1 MLTKLFL
8 ALNKLFSEKD
18 HPFNNSA
25 NWVLDL
31 NYSDFEYDHTKWLLK
46 MYSKFI
52 DLDELKG
59 KKILDIWCWWW
70 WKAIYIAEK
79 YDSFVTG
86 IDLNDTFLKEAEKKA
101 LSVWVLEKVNFH
113 YMDALNTTFKDNEF
127 DFIIMSDV
135 IEHIPSTGTLFDE
148 CNRVL
153 KKGWV
158 ILFDFAPYYHYFG
171 HHLWDTL
178 RIPWLHLITTESF
191 RIKLYERSVNNFP
204 DANKR
209 IDLRI
214 WLDENKKRVFSYLN
228 KISRKDFENIINN
241 INKNKLFS
249 NVKID
254 YFMLK
259 DLSFLSKVPLLREIW
274 IKHIVWIMKK

>member
-1 MLTKLFL
+1 MLIKFFL

-31 NYSDFEYDHTKWLLK
+31 NYSDFEYDHTKGLLE

-59 KKILDIWCWWW
+59 KNILDIWCWWW
-70 WKAIYIAEK
+70 GKAIYIAEK

-135 IEHIPSTGTLFDE
+135 IEHIPCTGTLFSE
-148 CNRVL
+148 CNRIL
-153 KKGWV
+153 KKWW
-158 ILFDFAPYYHYFG
+158 IIIFDFAPYYHYFG
-171 HHLWDTL
+171 HHIWDTL

-191 RIKLYERSVNNFP
+191 RVKLYEDSVKNLP
-204 DANKR
+204 DWDKR

-214 WLDENKKRVFSYLN
+214 WLDSNKNRIFSYLN
-228 KISRKDFENIINN
+228 WITRKDFENIITN
-241 INKNKLFS
+241 INNKKLFQ
-249 NVKID
+249 NVKIR

-259 DLSFLSKVPLLREIW
+259 NLDFLSKVPLLREVW
-274 IKHIVWIMKK
+274 VKHIVWILKK